1 MEIYRLCVFLYFIA
15 INTFKQIT
23 GQPSSS
29 NSNITSESTTTK
41 PTDSEILSNDKF
53 TESDV
58 KELVALGFTRD
69 QAIYELRRFN
79 GDKTQA
85 TAALFAKSL
94 KF

>member
-1 MEIYRLCVFLYFIA
+1 MNLILYKYSFFFPGA
-15 INTFKQIT
+15 STSSNV
-23 GQPSSS
+23 PSSS
-29 NSNITSESTTTK
+29 HNSPNPTSTLQ
-41 PTDSEILSNDKF
+41 ILPSDKF

-58 KELVALGFTRD
+58 KELVALGFARD
-69 QAIYELRRFN
+69 KVFYELRQFN

>member
-1 MEIYRLCVFLYFIA
+1 MPGDR
-15 INTFKQIT
+15 
-23 GQPSSS
+23 
-29 NSNITSESTTTK
+29 
-41 PTDSEILSNDKF
+41 F

-58 KELVALGFTRD
+58 RELISLGFSRE
-69 QAIYELRRFN
+69 QVISELRRFN